1 MLKTILIT
9 VSMVMALG
17 MYPPLWLR
25 LHRRKHT
32 RDFSKV
38 FQILNF
44 LVQVNNG
51 FLAYIEHAPFL
62 RAWYVVQAVMT
73 GVTLYLVIHYWNR
86 LPPEIPQ
93 EIIEQ
98 RMSKSLARVG

>member
-17 MYPPLWLR
+17 MYPPLWRR
-25 LHRRKHT
+25 LVRRKHT
-32 RDFSKV
+32 RDFSKT
-38 FQILNF
+38 FQTLNF

-51 FLAYIEHAPFL
+51 ILAYYEHAPFL
-62 RAWYVVQAVMT
+62 RTWYVVQAVFT
-73 GVTLYLVIHYWNR
+73 GITLYLVIHYWNW
-86 LPPEIPQ
+86 LPPPIPQ

-98 RMSKSLARVG
+98 RLKKT